1 MKTSWSVFDQRRS
14 ILSMIAVTSPSL
26 RGIVLISTWSR
37 KRKCHFLRGAQQTL
51 IPSLIRAC
59 AKYSLWSLLGVWKGN
74 CAGKLVLWCSRVSFT
89 YSLCFGGGA
98 VAGGKGLTFVEN
110 FPIGQVV
117 LFGLSLAFGCV
128 WGCFLMGYKMF
139 MVYYTNWNIPC
150 LFFQLLGDGIGWMQV
165 ERIGWREL

>member
-1 MKTSWSVFDQRRS
+1 M
-14 ILSMIAVTSPSL
+14 
-26 RGIVLISTWSR
+26 
-37 KRKCHFLRGAQQTL
+37 
-51 IPSLIRAC
+51 
-59 AKYSLWSLLGVWKGN
+59 
-74 CAGKLVLWCSRVSFT
+74 
-89 YSLCFGGGA
+89 
-98 VAGGKGLTFVEN
+98 AGGKGLTFVEN

-165 ERIGWREL
+165 ERIG